1 MLGTVRYRSVKVG
14 TGVSEAK
21 MCQISQNHLQD
32 FKEGRLKYGLKAFLA
47 ALLSSI
53 SLFMPYVKIDQPMPK
68 SVLWVFTF
76 CVWAWVCYMSVYW
89 TFKWMDS
96 SASEV
101 PTLSVPRVSEQL
113 QAIKL
118 SDLAL
123 ALGQP
128 TAPENGALSAK
139 QLQAQELSLLT
150 SRVRLM
156 GVVYAQSVRVF
167 GRQSNDQKAQ
177 QGAALLSL
185 DQQAAKPYKV
195 GDEVEPGLY
204 LLAIEPKGVKLGSSP
219 TGPVT
224 LSVELPALK
233 GI

>member
-1 MLGTVRYRSVKVG
+1 
-14 TGVSEAK
+14 
-21 MCQISQNHLQD
+21 
-32 FKEGRLKYGLKAFLA
+32 
-47 ALLSSI
+47 
-53 SLFMPYVKIDQPMPK
+53 MPYVKIDQPMPK

-76 CVWAWVCYMSVYW
+76 IAWALVCYMSVYW
-89 TFKWMDS
+89 IFKWMDNRG
-96 SASEV
+96 SEV

-113 QAIKL
+113 QEIKL
-118 SDLAL
+118 SDLAV
-123 ALGQP
+123 ALGP
-128 TAPENGALSAK
+128 VSGLESGGVSAK
-139 QLQAQELSLLT
+139 QLQAQELSLLS

-156 GVVYAQSVRVF
+156 GVVYAQALPLS
-167 GRQSNDQKAQ
+167 GGQSKHQKAQ

-185 DQQAAKPYKV
+185 DQQVAKPYKV

-204 LLAIEPKGVKLGSSP
+204 LIAIEPKAAKLGSGP